1 MTWTITAKEMQSN
14 HPQSGIRKGPY
25 RILRWRDA
33 NSLEIETM
41 DEGKPRR
48 MLFEREGDRLRI
60 SMLKRDRREG
70 PVDLPGYYK
79 KVQPVERR

>member
-1 MTWTITAKEMQSN
+1 MQSN
-14 HPQSGIRKGPY
+14 HPQTGSRKGPY
-25 RILRWRDA
+25 RIVNTRDA
-33 NSLEIETM
+33 NSVEIETM
-41 DEGKPRR
+41 DEGKTRR

-79 KVQPVERR
+79 KVQPAPRPE